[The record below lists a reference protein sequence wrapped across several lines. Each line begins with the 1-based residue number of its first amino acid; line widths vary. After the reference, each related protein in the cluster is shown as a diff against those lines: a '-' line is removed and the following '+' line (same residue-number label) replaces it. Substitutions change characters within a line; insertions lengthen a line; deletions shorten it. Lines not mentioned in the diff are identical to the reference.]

1 MKKPTVLHITP
12 HMPGGLGRVLLSTLK
27 YSQNDKSSFNHE
39 IIITDAKHLTNNVL
53 KMFSKYSKSIYLGKK
68 NSFIKKK
75 IEEADI
81 VQIEYW
87 NHPMIY
93 KFLNSFIFPKSRVIF
108 CLHNNGLSRPTV
120 ITKNIINFCDIF
132 LSTTK
137 ATKKHPLFQLKN
149 NPIFKKKLKFIKYP
163 VDFDRFKSIK
173 LKKHKGFNVGYIGTI
188 DYSKM
193 HKNFLSMSAA
203 TNIPNSKFI
212 ICGSGFD
219 KDKIQKKIKNYPKKK
234 FQFIG
239 FIENIKKVL
248 ENLDVFGYP
257 LNPTHFGSGEQVV
270 IEAMYAGLPV
280 VAFSNPSEK
289 EIIEN
294 KKTGILVNNEN
305 EYTKALEFLYNKPM
319 ERKRIGTNAKKH
331 VTSELK
337 PEKCFKKLNNIYL
350 NTMKLNK
357 KTRTFPKLIKKN
369 NNKDNDL
376 GVRLFLKSLGDQG
389 LEFEKSYSNNGKK
402 INSKINQI
410 ISNVEVAMKATTKG
424 SIFQYLYFFPEDAYL
439 NFWAGLIS
447 IFDKNILKGQN
458 ASIAKTTIDCFQK
471 AIKKQKKNKEFQYYI
486 KQAENNKYL

>member
-1 MKKPTVLHITP
+1 VKKPTVLHITP

-27 YSQNDKSSFNHE
+27 YSYNNRSSFNHE

-93 KFLNSFIFPKSRVIF
+93 KFLDSFIFPKARVIF

-120 ITKNIINFCDIF
+120 ITKSIIDFCDIF

-137 ATKKHPLFQLKN
+137 ATRKHPLFRSKN
-149 NPIFKKKLKFIKYP
+149 KTVYIKKLKFIKYP
-163 VDFDRFKSIK
+163 VDFERFKSIE
-173 LKKHKGFNVGYIGTI
+173 LKKHKGFNVGYIGTV

-193 HKNFLSMSAA
+193 HEKIFSMSAA

-212 ICGSGFD
+212 ICGDGSD
-219 KDKIQKKIKNYPKKK
+219 KDKVKKEVKNYPTKK
-234 FQFIG
+234 FQCIG
-239 FIENIKKVL
+239 FVENVKKVL
-248 ENLDVFGYP
+248 EKLDVFGYP
-257 LNPTHFGSGEQVV
+257 LNPNHFGSGEQV
-270 IEAMYAGLPV
+270 ILEAMYAGLPV

-294 KKTGILVNNEN
+294 KKTGILVDSED
-305 EYTKALEFLYNKPM
+305 EYTKAIEFLYKRPM
-319 ERKRIGTNAKKH
+319 ERKRIGDNAKRH
-331 VTSELK
+331 ITLELK
-337 PEKCFKKLNNIYL
+337 PEKCFTKLNNIYF
-350 NTMKLNK
+350 NTMKLKK
-357 KTRTFPKLIKKN
+357 KTRVFPKLIKKN
-369 NNKDNDL
+369 KNEDNDL
-376 GVRLFLKSLGDQG
+376 GARLFIKSLEDQG
-389 LEFEKSYSNNGKK
+389 LEFKKSYRNHGKK
-402 INSKINQI
+402 INIKINKI
-410 ISNVEVAMKATTKG
+410 ISKVEFAMKTKTKG

-447 IFDKNILKGQN
+447 IFDKNILKGQD